1 MRKIIPFLLLI
12 AIAFSAC
19 TSIDCPLNNRVYC
32 KFRLFGTVTTLSDT
46 LYISTNRNDG
56 NDTVLI
62 NRDVNVDSF
71 SLPMSYNHSEDIFF
85 VERRNTSRKST
96 IDTVTIA
103 KDNLPHFESVDCNP
117 AIFHTVK
124 SVTYTKNDIDSI
136 VIKNRNVTYDAEKVH
151 FYIYLKSTGN

>member
-12 AIAFSAC
+12 ALAFSAC

-32 KFRLFGTVTTLSDT
+32 KFKLAGTVTTLSDT
-46 LYISTNRNDG
+46 LNISTDRSDG

-71 SLPMSYNHSEDIFF
+71 SLPMSYNHAEDVFF
-85 VERRNTSRKST
+85 VERRDTSGKST

-103 KDNLPHFESVDCNP
+103 KDNLPHFESVDCSP
-117 AIFHTVK
+117 AVFHILK
-124 SVTYTKNDIDSI
+124 SVTYTKHDIDSI
-136 VIKNRNVTYDAEKVH
+136 VIKNKNVTYDAAKAH
-151 FYIYLKSTGN
+151 FYIYFKHTGK

>member
-1 MRKIIPFLLLI
+1 MRKIISFLLLT

-32 KFRLFGTVTTLSDT
+32 KFKLSGSVATLSDT
-46 LYISTNRNDG
+46 LYISTKRNDG

-71 SLPMSYNHSEDIFF
+71 SLPMSYSHSEDIFF
-85 VERRNTSRKST
+85 VERRNTSGKST
-96 IDTVTIA
+96 IDTVTTA

-151 FYIYLKSTGN
+151 FYIYFKSTGN